1 LVQPTVTSPA
11 PPVRTGRRR
20 GLLLLVLLAL
30 VAALIGET
38 IWFAP
43 WATDP
48 PATTRTPAP
57 LPLAA
62 VNPYGVNV
70 FLHKEVDPWKKEQT
84 LSMAQA
90 AGVGWIKQEFPW
102 SELEF
107 KKGLFWDDAHQ
118 KSSWTKFDEIVDL
131 AAKHGL
137 RVIARLDRAPAW
149 ARATGSNPE
158 APPQNLADFGDFIT
172 AFVMHYQA
180 RGTPVQF
187 LQIWNEPNLNVEWNA
202 GQAVDPEGYVALLKE
217 AAQRARAADPNVVIL
232 AAPLATT
239 LDNYPDQL
247 NLNELIYLDK
257 MYQAGA
263 KDAFDIMAAN
273 AYGLDRPPEDPPDPT
288 VLNFRRVELLHQ
300 VMERNGDVDK
310 AIWFNEYGWNAPDDA
325 LVPNPTPGSTAP
337 NPVRRW
343 GSVTLAQQADYTV
356 RGITWA
362 QQHWPWA
369 GVFTIWYFRQVGDI
383 ATNQAEY
390 YFQMVSPDWV
400 VQPVYNRVQAA
411 ATAIEVAGPGT
422 YGDLAAPVAAGPGW
436 RVRRDP
442 QANAGVS
449 LVSTVAS
456 DTIHI
461 RFQGTDLALAVRT
474 PISSTG
480 ATAPRLFVT
489 VDGSTAGVA
498 ATLPR
503 DPQGRPYLDAGQ
515 ISAVAAPGSR
525 AGAVSAAALD
535 APEAGEP
542 TFVPV
547 ISGLSNERAPGLH
560 TVDLI
565 PDGPGVIFDGFTVRS
580 ARSYL
585 PFALLTALLL
595 AAIFGVGAGLLRGR
609 PATRS

>member
-1 LVQPTVTSPA
+1 MVQSTATQTA
-11 PPVRTGRRR
+11 PPAGAVRRR
-20 GLLLLVLLAL
+20 GLLVLLLLTL
-30 VAALIGET
+30 VAALVAET

-43 WATDP
+43 LTAPP

-57 LPLAA
+57 LPLAD

-107 KKGLFWDDAHQ
+107 RKGFFWDDAHQ
-118 KSSWTKFDEIVDL
+118 KSSWAKFDEIVDL
-131 AAKHGL
+131 AAKHNL

-149 ARATGSNPE
+149 ARRPGSNPE
-158 APPQNLADFGDFIT
+158 SPPQDLKDFGDFIA
-172 AFVMHYQA
+172 AFLQHYRN

-187 LQIWNEPNLNVEWNA
+187 LQIWNEPNLNVEWYA
-202 GQAVDPEGYVALLKE
+202 GQAVDPVGYVALLKE
-217 AAQRARAADPNVVIL
+217 AATRARATDPNVIIL

-273 AYGLDRPPEDPPDPT
+273 AYGLDRPPEDPPDPG

-300 VMERNGDVDK
+300 VMDRNGDADK
-310 AIWFNEYGWNAPDDA
+310 AIWFNEYGWNAPDNT
-325 LVPNPTPGSTAP
+325 LVPNPTPDSTAP
-337 NPVRRW
+337 NAVRRW

-369 GVFTIWYFRQVGDI
+369 GVFTIWFLRQVGDI
-383 ATNQAEY
+383 STDKAEY
-390 YFQMVSPDWV
+390 YFQMISPDWV
-400 VQPVYNRVQAA
+400 TKPVYDRVQAA
-411 ATAIEVAGPGT
+411 AASLQLAGPGT
-422 YGDLAAPVAAGPGW
+422 YNELAAPVMAGPGW
-436 RVRRDP
+436 RLQRDP
-442 QANAGVS
+442 QADEGVG

-461 RFQGTDLALAVRT
+461 RFQGTDLALAIRT
-474 PISSTG
+474 PISTTS
-480 ATAPRLFVT
+480 ATAPRLFVM

-498 ATLPR
+498 GTLPR
-503 DPQGRPYLDAGQ
+503 DPQGRPYLNAGEV
-515 ISAVAAPGSR
+515 SAAGAPVSR
-525 AGAVSAAALD
+525 AGAVSAASLD
-535 APEAGEP
+535 APAGSDR

-547 ISGLSNERAPGLH
+547 VAGLSSERAPGVH
-560 TVDLI
+560 TVSLI
-565 PDGPGVIFDGFTVRS
+565 PDGPGVIFDGFAVRS
-580 ARSYL
+580 ERSYL
-585 PFALLTALLL
+585 PFALITALLL
-595 AAIFGVGAGLLRGR
+595 AAICGVSAVLLRSR
-609 PATRS
+609 AATHS

>member
-1 LVQPTVTSPA
+1 V
-11 PPVRTGRRR
+11 
-20 GLLLLVLLAL
+20 LLLILLVIAL
-30 VAALIGET
+30 VGET

-43 WATDP
+43 WAGDP
-48 PATTRTPAP
+48 PTTSRTPAP
-57 LPLAA
+57 LPLAD

-70 FLHKEVDPWKKEQT
+70 FLDKEVDPWKKEQT
-84 LSMAQA
+84 LNMVQA
-90 AGVGWIKQEFPW
+90 AGIGWIKQEFPW

-107 KKGLFWDDAHQ
+107 KKGVFWDDAHQ
-118 KSSWTKFDEIVDL
+118 KSSWIKFDEIMDL

-149 ARATGSNPE
+149 ARQPGSNPE
-158 APPQNLADFGDFIT
+158 APPQNLRDFGDFIA
-172 AFVMHYQA
+172 AFVQHYQQ

-187 LQIWNEPNLNVEWNA
+187 LQIWNEPNLNVEWYA
-202 GQAVDPEGYVALLKE
+202 GRAVDPAGYVALLKE
-217 AAQRARAADPNVVIL
+217 AAQRARAANPSVMIL

-273 AYGLDRPPEDPPDPT
+273 AYGLDRPPEDPPDPN
-288 VLNFRRVELLHQ
+288 VLNFRRVELLRQ
-300 VMERNGDVDK
+300 VMERNGDVNK
-310 AIWFNEYGWNAPDDA
+310 AIWFNEYGWNAPDTA

-343 GSVTLAQQADYTV
+343 GTVTLAQQADYTV
-356 RGITWA
+356 RGIAWA

-383 ATNQAEY
+383 STNQAEY

-400 VQPVYNRVQAA
+400 AQPVYNRVQAA
-411 ATAIEVAGPGT
+411 AQSIQLAGPGT
-422 YGDLAAPVAAGPGW
+422 YDELAAPVAAGAGW
-436 RVRRDP
+436 RLQRDP
-442 QANAGVS
+442 RAAEGVS
-449 LVSTVAS
+449 LVSTVPS
-456 DTIHI
+456 DTIRI

-474 PISSTG
+474 PISTTS

-498 ATLPR
+498 GTLPR
-503 DPQGRPYLDAGQ
+503 DPQGRPYLDAAQ
-515 ISAVAAPGSR
+515 VSAGASGVSR
-525 AGAVSAAALD
+525 AGAVSAAGLD
-535 APEAGEP
+535 APVPGEQA
-542 TFVPV
+542 FVPV
-547 ISGLSNERAPGLH
+547 VSGLSNERAPGLH

-585 PFALLTALLL
+585 PFVLTTALLL
-595 AAIFGVGAGLLRGR
+595 AAILGVGAGLLRGR
-609 PATRS
+609 PATRA